1 MQNANPNFK
10 TGIKTL
16 TEIQIKNSL
25 PGYDTLLKKFETVRE
40 NAAALDNKLKID
52 GSFDSLKYDNIF
64 SILGGRG
71 AGKTS
76 VLNTL
81 YQKLGENENNILMPV
96 IMPELVD
103 DNDNFI
109 GWILSAIETNLTE
122 LENKIRNS
130 GCRNDDDD
138 YNFFTRCAFNNNNKL
153 RETFNQLKQAYY
165 ARVYNHRNGNWD
177 YSTDFSLVSRVND
190 EGFSLIKRFAEFWNQ
205 LVDVYVQYTHK
216 EKSTPL
222 FFFFIDD
229 ADLKPSIINELIF
242 CIPKYFSHP
251 NVVVLISAAPKTLGY
266 VVKNHMY
273 QQITGSSFP
282 LVDLME
288 IEKEYNGDIY
298 QHSLREEEQ
307 QANRV
312 KFQELR
318 YGKEYVKITKLTEEI
333 LRKLF
338 PVSNRFYLKKYEKFE
353 EKMSLI
359 IEDKEDNRKIEH
371 LIIENFKDFKKAAL
385 ELHTKSKISKR
396 IINEKLK
403 ISLYNDKIDNLEL
416 NNMIFFGKYPR
427 DIVGVYYS
435 FIDLLKDLINALNS
449 FYTNS
454 LSYKVGNAI
463 PSDFL
468 DVIHSSCVSFLKAVI
483 LSNDNLFMFM
493 KKADHLILKRKLHW
507 QLYVDYAAVIEALK
521 TPEFIDENKN
531 NSAPFVQML
540 SLLNFIE
547 CLIVLIM
554 PDRKTIHGHNEF
566 CNLLDVC
573 DIPIIKKSDSFSEML
588 TQYNK
593 FDCVN
598 MIDKY
603 DINNF
608 THQDYFLDVVYCM
621 ELYPSNKQAY
631 SAADILKN
639 KKWYETFS
647 ETMYLRFSI
656 SNLVKEHKS
665 ELLLLKKPEFC
676 DNQYR
681 ELYRNYM
688 FAFSNWLF
696 ERCIYNSEIKKK
708 SNADLTIIID
718 SFQKSIFKLIYELDN
733 TILFCFGNKV
743 NDALE
748 SFNKEL
754 GYCEGNNRLKK
765 EFLVLMQWLKK
776 EDYQV
781 KRGKLMSKLTSI
793 KQLINNANT
802 YINELS
808 SWYYRLYEMFEGNL
822 TIANYKDPYQIDCI
836 SEDINDYFEALN
848 ELYFKEITPPIT
860 IEGVKKLKQM
870 FYDEIDTTYIS
881 NYINDLRWQDYDE
894 LTNSEDDI

>member
-16 TEIQIKNSL
+16 TEIQIRNSL
-25 PGYDTLLKKFETVRE
+25 PGYDTLLKKIELVRE
-40 NAAALDNKLKID
+40 NAATHGNKLIID
-52 GSFDSLKYDNIF
+52 GSFNSLKYDNIF

-76 VLNTL
+76 VLHTL
-81 YQKLGENENNILMPV
+81 YQKLSENENNIRMPV

-109 GWILSAIETNLTE
+109 GWILSAIEINLNE
-122 LENKIRNS
+122 LENKIKNKGYRN
-130 GCRNDDDD
+130 NETT
-138 YNFFTRCAFNNNNKL
+138 YNFFARCVFNQNNTL
-153 RETFNQLKQAYY
+153 RETFNQLKHAYY
-165 ARVYNHRNGNWD
+165 ARVYNHRKGNWD

-190 EGFSLIKRFAEFWNQ
+190 EGFSLVKRFAEFWNQ
-205 LVDVYVQYTHK
+205 FIDVYVNYIY
-216 EKSTPL
+216 EGNSTPL
-222 FFFFIDD
+222 IFFIIDD

-242 CIPKYFSHP
+242 CLPKYFSHP

-288 IEKEYNGDIY
+288 IEKEYNGSIY
-298 QHSLREEEQ
+298 QDFFTDDEQ
-307 QANRV
+307 KKV

-318 YGKEYVKITKLTEEI
+318 YGKEYAKITKLTEEI

-359 IEDKEDNRKIEH
+359 IEDEKENKRIEY
-371 LIIENFKDFKKAAL
+371 LIIESFDYFKKKAL
-385 ELHTKSKISKR
+385 ELHGKSKINKN
-396 IINEKLK
+396 ILKEKEK
-403 ISLYNDKIDNLEL
+403 ISLYNDLKGSLEL

-435 FIDLLKDLINALNS
+435 FIDLLKDLFKALNN
-449 FYTNS
+449 FYTKT
-454 LSYKVGNAI
+454 LTYKVGDAI

-468 DVIHSSCVSFLKAVI
+468 DVIHSSCISFLKAVI

-493 KKADHLILKRKLHW
+493 KEADHLILKRKLHW
-507 QLYVDYAAVIEALK
+507 QLYVDYSAVIEALK
-521 TPEFIDENKN
+521 TPEFIGENKN
-531 NSAPFVQML
+531 NSTPFVQML

-547 CLIVLIM
+547 CLIVLVM

-566 CNLLDVC
+566 CSLLDIC
-573 DIPIIKKSDSFSEML
+573 DIPIIKKSNSFSEMI

-593 FDCVN
+593 FDYVN
-598 MIDKY
+598 MIGNY

-621 ELYPSNKQAY
+621 RLYPQKNQAY
-631 SAADILKN
+631 SATDIFRN
-639 KKWYETFS
+639 KKWFETFN

-656 SNLVKEHKS
+656 SNLVKQHKS

-676 DNQYR
+676 DDEYR
-681 ELYRNYM
+681 ELYNNYM
-688 FAFSNWLF
+688 FAFSDWLF
-696 ERCIYNSEIKKK
+696 ERCFLYSESKKK
-708 SNADLTIIID
+708 NNLDLKIIID
-718 SFQKSIFKLIYELDN
+718 NFQENVLNLTYELN
-733 TILFCFGNKV
+733 NNFLVCFGNEL
-743 NDALE
+743 NEALE

-754 GYCEGNNRLKK
+754 GYSNGNDRLKK
-765 EFLVLMQWLKK
+765 EFLILMQWLKK

-781 KRGKLMSKLTSI
+781 KRGKLISKLSSI
-793 KQLINNANT
+793 KLLINNANT

-808 SWYYRLYEMFEGNL
+808 SWYYRLYETLEGKL
-822 TIANYKDPYQIDCI
+822 TITDVDYSYEIDRI
-836 SEDINDYFEALN
+836 SESIDNYFEALS
-848 ELYFKEITPPIT
+848 ELYFNEITPPIT

-870 FYDEIDTTYIS
+870 FFDDEIDTTYIN